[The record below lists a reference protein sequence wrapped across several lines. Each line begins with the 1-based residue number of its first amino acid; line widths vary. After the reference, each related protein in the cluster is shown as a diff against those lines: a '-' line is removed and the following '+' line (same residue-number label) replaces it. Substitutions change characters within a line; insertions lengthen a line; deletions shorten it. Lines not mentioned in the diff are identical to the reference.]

1 MILIDFLAV
10 FLPALLGVFKIDLL
24 GVFLDDDLDFIGV
37 LVVRSQIS

>member
-10 FLPALLGVFKIDLL
+10 FLAALLGVFKIDLL